1 MPNIGQ
7 IQRGLVAF
15 IDHEIAPKLS
25 GMTRILVQSGGGILA
40 SKLPAL
46 LSNPSV
52 GGIGGMLAL
61 IDENGEVDLDTIYTE
76 FKRAVQQT
84 GSVTV
89 EIPIPF
95 SAPLAMTFR
104 DADLDRLY
112 QYIKQQN

>member
-7 IQRGLVAF
+7 IQRGLAAF
-15 IDHEIAPKLS
+15 IDSEIAPKLS
-25 GMTRILVQSGGGILA
+25 GMTRILVQSGGGVLA
-40 SKLPAL
+40 SKLPVL
-46 LSNPSV
+46 LSNTSA
-52 GGIGGMLAL
+52 GGIAGMLAL

-76 FKRAVQQT
+76 FKRSIQQT
-84 GSVTV
+84 GPVTV

>member
-15 IDHEIAPKLS
+15 IDAEIAPKLS
-25 GMTRILVQSGGGILA
+25 GMTRILVQSGGGVLA
-40 SKLPAL
+40 SKLPTL

-52 GGIGGMLAL
+52 GGIGGMLQL
-61 IDENGEVDLDTIYTE
+61 IDESGAVDLDTIYTE
-76 FKRAVQQT
+76 FKRSIQQT
-84 GSVTV
+84 GPVTV